1 MKRSDLE
8 SLGLEQLRAHRGEKW
23 QRYPADVL
31 PAWVAELD
39 FPVAKPI
46 QAVIETALQNHDFG
60 YPLDAVKTGLPEAF
74 CERMERRFRWSPD
87 PGLVEVLSDVVQGVY
102 IAIDTLSEPGDAV
115 AIHTPIYPPFLWSLR
130 DTGRRLASNPLVDSG
145 TRYELDLAGLRA
157 APVETRILLLCN
169 PHNPTGRVFSRAE
182 LESLAGLAA
191 ERDWWIV
198 SDEIHADLVYPGAEH
213 VPIASLGPE
222 VAARTLTLTSATKAF
237 NIPGLRCAVAAVG
250 SAALRERFDRLPHHE
265 RGGLGSLGIA
275 ATIAAWREGDAW
287 LETVRDYLR
296 DNRDAL
302 VGAVERE
309 FPGVIYRPPEAGY
322 LAWLDCRALDLDGS
336 ASAYQFFLDRARV
349 ALSPGEVFGEPGRG
363 FVRLNFG
370 TTEAMLG
377 EILRRMRKAIEGGLA

>member
-46 QAVIETALQNHDFG
+46 QAVLETALQNHDFG
-60 YPLDAVKTGLPEAF
+60 YPLEAAKTGLPEAF

-157 APVETRILLLCN
+157 APVEPRILLLEFADSSVN
-169 PHNPTGRVFSRAE
+169 FEVSV
-182 LESLAGLAA
+182 
-191 ERDWWIV
+191 WIDDPW
-198 SDEIHADLVYPGAEH
+198 SMQ
-213 VPIASLGPE
+213 
-222 VAARTLTLTSATKAF
+222 R
-237 NIPGLRCAVAAVG
+237 R
-250 SAALRERFDRLPHHE
+250 RDRLNDAIWWA
-265 RGGLGSLGIA
+265 LKQAGI
-275 ATIAAWREGDAW
+275 TIA
-287 LETVRDYLR
+287 
-296 DNRDAL
+296 
-302 VGAVERE
+302 
-309 FPGVIYRPPEAGY
+309 FPQ
-322 LAWLDCRALDLDGS
+322 LDLHLDPQVVEAIGS
-336 ASAYQFFLDRARV
+336 GPRAV
-349 ALSPGEVFGEPGRG
+349 NGER
-363 FVRLNFG
+363 
-370 TTEAMLG
+370 
-377 EILRRMRKAIEGGLA
+377 